1 MYIYIYT
8 YIYIYIYIFTYIYNN
23 NKMWVGV
30 WEGSE
35 HRSSCHTSEM
45 CPSSTTCPVKVGFGW
60 SRSK

>member
-1 MYIYIYT
+1 
-8 YIYIYIYIFTYIYNN
+8 
-23 NKMWVGV
+23 MWVGV